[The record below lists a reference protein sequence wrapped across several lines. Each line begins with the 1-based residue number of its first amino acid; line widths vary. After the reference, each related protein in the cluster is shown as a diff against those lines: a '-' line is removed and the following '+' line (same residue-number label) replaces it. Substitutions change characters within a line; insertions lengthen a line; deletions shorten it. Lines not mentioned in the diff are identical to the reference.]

1 MDHVVATTLPTVHA
15 LDANADAHDEPIWH
29 DELPK
34 SNATNEF
41 QPLFDVPRPLST
53 IIAVKLIISQQK
65 SVQGIQILHTDDA
78 AARLRSPNRRRGS
91 LNDAKP
97 INESDAL
104 DGLPSVRPKPD
115 DANAIPYVLS

>member
-1 MDHVVATTLPTVHA
+1 MAYAVATTLPTVHA
-15 LDANADAHDEPIWH
+15 LDANADAHDGPIWH

-41 QPLFDVPRPLST
+41 QPIFDVPRPSST
-53 IIAVKLIISQQK
+53 TIAVKLIISQPK
-65 SVQGIQILHTDDA
+65 SIQGIQILHTDDA
-78 AARLRSPNRRRGS
+78 ATRLRSPDRRRRS

-104 DGLPSVRPKPD
+104 DGLLSVRPKPD
-115 DANAIPYVLS
+115 DANAIPNVLA